1 LRRPKT
7 DGTTRGLGEEAL
19 VVLVHGHGG
28 RRLADGKRGAAAAA
42 AAAAGDG
49 LTLILLPLEST

>member
-42 AAAAGDG
+42 GDG
-49 LTLILLPLEST
+49 LTLILLALEST

>member
-28 RRLADGKRGAAAAA
+28 RRLADGKRGAAAA
-42 AAAAGDG
+42 GDG
-49 LTLILLPLEST
+49 LTLILLAFSSRLD